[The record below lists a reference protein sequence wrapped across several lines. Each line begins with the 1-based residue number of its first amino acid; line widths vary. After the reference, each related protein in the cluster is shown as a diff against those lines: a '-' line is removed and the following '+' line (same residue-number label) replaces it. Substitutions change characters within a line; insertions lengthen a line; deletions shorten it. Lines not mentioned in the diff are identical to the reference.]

1 MATLKPMFTGNDRKA
16 AIYIWAVSL
25 VIFAAVVFLTNFKP
39 MQNLELGFN
48 VHLLALA
55 NAVINASVSV
65 LLIWAFIAVKKK
77 QLVLHKNLMLAAI
90 VLSVLFL
97 LSYIGHHLLAPE
109 TRYGGEHNW
118 LFFVYL
124 FILITHIALATIILP
139 FILFTAYRS
148 LSGDYARHRK
158 LARYTW
164 PLWLYV
170 SITGVLVYLL
180 ISPYYTPHI

>member
-1 MATLKPMFTGNDRKA
+1 MLQRNDKK
-16 AIYIWAVSL
+16 
-25 VIFAAVVFLTNFKP
+25 AAVVIWLVSAVICGAVAFLTNVKF
-39 MQNLELGFN
+39 MQNLDLGFN
-48 VHLLALA
+48 VHNLALF
-55 NAVINASVSV
+55 NAVVNGTVSV
-65 LLIWAFIAVKKK
+65 LLVAAYIAVRQRK
-77 QLVLHKNLMLAAI
+77 LVLHKNLMLVAI

-109 TRYGGEHNW
+109 TKYGGEHDW
-118 LFFVYL
+118 KRTIYF
-124 FILITHIALATIILP
+124 FILITHIILATVILP

-148 LSGDYARHRK
+148 LSGDYARHKK

-180 ISPYYTPHI
+180 ISPYYK

>member
-1 MATLKPMFTGNDRKA
+1 MGELNPVLQRNDKKA
-16 AIYIWAVSL
+16 AIYIWAVSA
-25 VIFAAVVFLTNFKP
+25 VICGAVVFLTNVKLF
-39 MQNLELGFN
+39 QNVNLGFN
-48 VHLLALA
+48 VHLLALF
-55 NAVINASVSV
+55 NAIVNGTVS
-65 LLIWAFIAVKKK
+65 LLLVAAFIAVKNKK
-77 QLVLHKNLMLAAI
+77 FVLHKQLMLVAI

-109 TRYGGEHNW
+109 TKYGGAHDW
-118 LFFVYL
+118 VRTVYF

-148 LSGDYARHRK
+148 LSGDYAKHK
-158 LARYTW
+158 MLARYTW

-180 ISPYYTPHI
+180 ISPFYLV